1 MGTLKSK
8 VESLVKDNLKG
19 ATIFLELIP
28 QSEKLSGE
36 VVWDGFYGKSQH
48 ERQKEL
54 RSVLRRE
61 LTEEEQRSL
70 SIILTLTPAED
81 ETYRVESV
89 RL

>member
-1 MGTLKSK
+1 MGNLERKLEEIIQSG
-8 VESLVKDNLKG
+8 LKG
-19 ATIFLELIP
+19 ATLELEWIP
-28 QSEKLSGE
+28 QSEKLSGL
-36 VVWDGFYGKSQH
+36 VVWDGFYGKTQR

-54 RSVLRRE
+54 MMIVRNE

-81 ETYRVESV
+81 KTYREESV